1 MTVSTGRLA
10 EALRDE
16 LVEELS
22 KLARGASDR
31 MVDMA
36 AHAEQHPRHDDIPR
50 WGETYWA
57 GYLHGVC
64 AAIAALTGEDS
75 TQVALRYEELMP

>member
-1 MTVSTGRLA
+1 MTISTGGLA
-10 EALRDE
+10 EHMVDD
-16 LVEELS
+16 LVEKLS
-22 KLARGASDR
+22 VLARGASDN
-31 MVDMA
+31 MVDKA
-36 AHAEQHPRHDDIPR
+36 GHAEQHPRRHDIPR

-75 TQVALRYEELMP
+75 TQIALRYEELTS